1 VVSQQIENAENQ
13 SFSKMGTAPW
23 GFLEAV
29 SGFVEKSAGTW
40 REHNM
45 LVVKCESRAKLLL
58 TTHTSRVKKETDP
71 TANVQRCLY
80 VEPTK

>member
-1 VVSQQIENAENQ
+1 MGSQQIENAHPQRNTKTGIA
-13 SFSKMGTAPW
+13 SW
-23 GFLEAV
+23 RFLEAV
-29 SGFVEKSAGTW
+29 SGFAEKSAGTC

-45 LVVKCESRAKLLL
+45 LVVKYESRAKLLL

-71 TANVQRCLY
+71 TANVLRGFY

>member
-1 VVSQQIENAENQ
+1 VVSQQIEKGA
-13 SFSKMGTAPW
+13 SHAIPKKGTAPCR
-23 GFLEAV
+23 FLEAV
-29 SGFVEKSAGTW
+29 SRFVEKFAGTW

-71 TANVQRCLY
+71 TANVQRCFY